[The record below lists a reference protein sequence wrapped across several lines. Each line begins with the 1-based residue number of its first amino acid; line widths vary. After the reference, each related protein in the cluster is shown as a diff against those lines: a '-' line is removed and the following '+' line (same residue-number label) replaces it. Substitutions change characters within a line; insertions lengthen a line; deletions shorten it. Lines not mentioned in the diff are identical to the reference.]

1 METLRHCIP
10 TGTLGSSSLR
20 PGGQC
25 GVFLILDILSV
36 GTCLNQAHFRK
47 YRCPTVM
54 AKKQSI
60 WRTKGIHLNQF
71 DTLISAP
78 KTGYRTEKMKN
89 VYLYP
94 KVGTETVEEM
104 KP

>member
-1 METLRHCIP
+1 MRSVGGGDGYVRSLYSNWD
-10 TGTLGSSSLR
+10 LGSSSLR
-20 PGGQC
+20 PGGQ
-25 GVFLILDILSV
+25 FILDVLSI

-54 AKKQSI
+54 AKK
-60 WRTKGIHLNQF
+60 TIHLAHWNQF

-94 KVGTETVEEM
+94 KVGIETVEEM